1 MSSVV
6 EIIYW
11 TVLTAL
17 AIVGSGALIT
27 AALCILEYIFEKGKR
42 K

>member
-1 MSSVV
+1 MSYVV

-11 TVLTAL
+11 TVLAAL
-17 AIVGSGALIT
+17 AIVGSGAMIT
-27 AALCILEYIFEKGKR
+27 AALCILEYIFEKGKP